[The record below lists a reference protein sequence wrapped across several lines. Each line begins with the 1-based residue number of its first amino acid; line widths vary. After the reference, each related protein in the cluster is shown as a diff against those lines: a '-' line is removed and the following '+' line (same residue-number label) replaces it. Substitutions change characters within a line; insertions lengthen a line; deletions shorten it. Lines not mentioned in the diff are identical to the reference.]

1 MIVRFRH
8 TSAVLGVLALALP
21 VPLGSRGAERDT
33 NLLKI
38 SVDQNPEEATLRLE
52 GRVTGPWVDEF
63 KKAWAS
69 LCDSL
74 GRKKLWIDLR
84 GVTHMNTDG
93 KQVLAEIHSKTG
105 AEFIADTP
113 MTKYFA
119 DEARRGKKTE
129 EVA

>member
-1 MIVRFRH
+1 M
-8 TSAVLGVLALALP
+8 
-21 VPLGSRGAERDT
+21 
-33 NLLKI
+33 LKI
-38 SVDQNPEEATLRLE
+38 SVDDDPEEATLRLE

-63 KKAWAS
+63 KKAWRS

-74 GRKKLWIDLR
+74 GARKLWIDLR
-84 GVTHMNTDG
+84 GVTHMSADG

-119 DEARRGKKTE
+119 DEARRGKKVE
-129 EVA
+129 EGA